1 MPHNFEIMQNL
12 KFYKIAVGLLLALN
26 IGTLAFIW
34 THRPP
39 PPEARGPFMFLVK
52 ATGMDESQQAAYR
65 ALRDAHRAQVETF
78 QKQTSQIR
86 GQMFQLLPQ
95 KTESDPEVLQLI
107 DSILEV
113 KRREEQFTFE
123 HFRKVREICR
133 PEQQARF
140 DAAIGEAIQSM
151 GPPSGHPPRR

>member
-12 KFYKIAVGLLLALN
+12 KFYKISVGLLLALN
-26 IGTLAFIW
+26 ISTLAFIW

-39 PPEARGPFMFLVK
+39 PPEARGPFMFLVR
-52 ATGMDESQQAAYR
+52 ATEMDESQQDAYR
-65 ALRDAHRAQVETF
+65 ALRDAHRAQVESF
-78 QKQTSQIR
+78 QKQTSQMR
-86 GQMFQLLPQ
+86 GQLFQLLAQ
-95 KTESDPEVLQLI
+95 KTDSDPEVTQLI

-113 KRREEQFTFE
+113 KRQEEQFTYG

-133 PEQQARF
+133 PDQQSKF

-151 GPPSGHPPRR
+151 SPPHPPRR